1 MDAQELYALLNWFE
15 RSSLT
20 RLKLQDGSFCL
31 DLGRE
36 GAPVSVPGPATASPA
51 APAEPA
57 FQPVPEARESGV
69 SLNAPVVGTFYAAP
83 APGEAPFV
91 SPGDR
96 VQKGQTVCLLEAMK
110 TMNEVKAPEDLQV
123 LSVLCQDGQLVEY
136 GAPILRYQPL
146 QPCSAES

>member
-1 MDAQELYALLNWFE
+1 MENQELYALLNWFE

-20 RLKLQDGSFCL
+20 RLKLQDGSFSL

-36 GAPVSVPGPATASPA
+36 GAPVSVPCPA
-51 APAEPA
+51 AVS
-57 FQPVPEARESGV
+57 PVPAPVQEPKEDGV
-69 SLNAPVVGTFYAAP
+69 PLKAPVVGTFYAAP

-96 VQKGQTVCLLEAMK
+96 VSKGQTVCLLEAMK

-123 LSVLCQDGQLVEY
+123 LSVLCADGELVEY

-146 QPCSAES
+146 QPCSAKS

>member
-1 MDAQELYALLNWFE
+1 MDTQELYALLNWFE

-31 DLGRE
+31 ELGRE
-36 GAPVSVPGPATASPA
+36 GAPVSVPAAVSPA
-51 APAEPA
+51 DLPAPQPAPAAGEDG
-57 FQPVPEARESGV
+57 VP
-69 SLNAPVVGTFYAAP
+69 LKAPVVGTFYAAP

-123 LSVLCQDGQLVEY
+123 LAVLCQDGELVEY
-136 GAPILRYQPL
+136 GAPLLRYQPL
-146 QPCSAES
+146 QPCSAKS